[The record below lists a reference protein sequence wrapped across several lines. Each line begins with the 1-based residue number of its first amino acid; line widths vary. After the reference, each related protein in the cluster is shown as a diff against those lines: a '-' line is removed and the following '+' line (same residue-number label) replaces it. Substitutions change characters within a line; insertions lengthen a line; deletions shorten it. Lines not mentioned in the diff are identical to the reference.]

1 MSMKNKKKYVLMF
14 LFFVL
19 IIFFTF
25 YSIFDKNSLSS
36 IVNNIKKINIIYIII
51 CLIIVFLYFL
61 LQGIYMKSILKA
73 LDKKISLKKGMFYSI
88 VEFYFSGITPSSTGG
103 QPVQLYYMTK
113 DKIPMRKGYITL
125 MLNTIYFKLIIL
137 ILGILVLIFKN
148 TYLFNHSIVYTIF
161 FVLGFVIDT
170 LVVIGCF
177 LLLFKQKIIKKILN
191 FILKI
196 CSKFKHLNKLTKDFN
211 VTNILKKYKDE
222 LKFIN
227 NNKKIVI
234 LNFLLT
240 FVQRLLL
247 FSIAYII
254 YRSLGF
260 NKYSYF
266 DLLAIQVTVQV
277 AIEALPL
284 PGGAGLSEKMF
295 LDIFITVFGV
305 SLADVGMLLTRT
317 FSFYIPL
324 LVSGI
329 IILINMVLSKKKEDV

>member
-1 MSMKNKKKYVLMF
+1 MKNKKKYVLMF
-14 LFFVL
+14 LFFII

-25 YSIFDKNSLSS
+25 INIFDHNSLTS
-36 IVNNIKKINIIYIII
+36 IINNLKKINILYIIL
-51 CLIIVFLYFL
+51 CLIIISLYFI
-61 LQGIYMKSILKA
+61 LQGIYMKTILNA
-73 LDKKISLKKGMFYSI
+73 LKKRITLKKGIFYSL

-113 DKIPMRKGYITL
+113 DKIPIRKSYITL

-137 ILGILVLIFKN
+137 LLGIIILIFKN
-148 TYLFNHSIVYTIF
+148 TYVFSHSFIYIF
-161 FVLGFVIDT
+161 FFILGFIVDSL
-170 LVVIGCF
+170 LVLIGF
-177 LLLFKQKIIKKILN
+177 LLLFKQNFIKGILT

-196 CSKFKHLNKLTKDFN
+196 CNKFKYLSKKTKDFN
-211 VTNILKKYKDE
+211 ITTTLNKYKDE

-234 LNFLLT
+234 FNFILT
-240 FVQRLLL
+240 FIQRLLL

-254 YRSLGF
+254 YKSLGF
-260 NKYSYF
+260 HKYSYF
-266 DLLAIQVTVQV
+266 DLLAIQVSVQI

-295 LDIFITVFGV
+295 HDIFITVFGMSV
-305 SLADVGMLLTRT
+305 ADIGMLLTRT

-324 LVSGI
+324 LVSGT
-329 IILINMVLSKKKEDV
+329 IILINIFINKKREEV

>member
-1 MSMKNKKKYVLMF
+1 MKNKKKYVLMF
-14 LFFVL
+14 LFFVI
-19 IIFFTF
+19 IIFLTFT
-25 YSIFDKNSLSS
+25 SIFDHDSLPS
-36 IVNNIKKINIIYIII
+36 IINNIKKINIIYIIL
-51 CLIIVFLYFL
+51 CLIIICLYFL

-73 LDKKISLKKGMFYSI
+73 LKTKISLKTGVFYSL
-88 VEFYFSGITPSSTGG
+88 VEFYFSGITPSATGG

-113 DKIPMRKGYITL
+113 DKIPIRKSYITL

-137 ILGILVLIFKN
+137 ILGLLVLLFKN
-148 TYLFNHSIVYTIF
+148 SYLLNHSIVYIIF
-161 FVLGFVIDT
+161 FILGFTVDVL
-170 LVVIGCF
+170 LVLIGF
-177 LLLFKQKIIKKILN
+177 FLLFKQNLIKRILK

-196 CSKFKHLNKLTKDFN
+196 CSKFKFLSKKTQDFN
-211 VTNILKKYKDE
+211 ITTILKKYQDE

-227 NNKKIVI
+227 KNKRIVL

-240 FVQRLLL
+240 FIQRLLL
-247 FSIAYII
+247 FSIAFVI

-260 NKYSYF
+260 NQYSYF
-266 DLLAIQVTVQV
+266 DLLAIQVSVQV

-295 LDIFITVFGV
+295 HDIFITVFGIG
-305 SLADVGMLLTRT
+305 LADVGMLLTRT

-329 IILINMVLSKKKEDV
+329 IILVNLFISKQKKEI

>member
-1 MSMKNKKKYVLMF
+1 MKNKKKYVLMF
-14 LFFVL
+14 LFFVI
-19 IIFFTF
+19 IIFLTFT
-25 YSIFDKNSLSS
+25 SIFDHDSLPS
-36 IVNNIKKINIIYIII
+36 IINNIKKINIIYIIL
-51 CLIIVFLYFL
+51 CLIIICLYFL

-73 LDKKISLKKGMFYSI
+73 LKTKISLKTGVFYSL
-88 VEFYFSGITPSSTGG
+88 VEFYFSGITPSATGG

-113 DKIPMRKGYITL
+113 DKIPIRKSYITL

-137 ILGILVLIFKN
+137 ILGLLVLIFKN
-148 TYLFNHSIVYTIF
+148 SYLLNHSIVYIIF
-161 FVLGFVIDT
+161 FILGFTVDVL
-170 LVVIGCF
+170 LVLIGF
-177 LLLFKQKIIKKILN
+177 FLLFKQNLIKRILK

-196 CSKFKHLNKLTKDFN
+196 CSKFKFLSKKTQDFN
-211 VTNILKKYKDE
+211 ITTILKKYQDE

-227 NNKKIVI
+227 KNKRIVL

-240 FVQRLLL
+240 FIQRLLL
-247 FSIAYII
+247 FSIAFVI

-260 NKYSYF
+260 NQYSYF
-266 DLLAIQVTVQV
+266 DLLAIQVSVQV

-295 LDIFITVFGV
+295 HDIFITVFGIG
-305 SLADVGMLLTRT
+305 LADVGMLLTRT

-329 IILINMVLSKKKEDV
+329 VILVNLFINKKQKEI

>member
-1 MSMKNKKKYVLMF
+1 MKNKKKYVLMF
-14 LFFVL
+14 LFFVI
-19 IIFFTF
+19 IIFLTFT
-25 YSIFDKNSLSS
+25 SIFDHDSLPS
-36 IVNNIKKINIIYIII
+36 IINNIKKINIIYIIL
-51 CLIIVFLYFL
+51 CLIIICLYFL

-73 LDKKISLKKGMFYSI
+73 LKTKISLKTGVFYSL
-88 VEFYFSGITPSSTGG
+88 VEFYFSGITPSATGG

-113 DKIPMRKGYITL
+113 DKIPIRKSYITL

-137 ILGILVLIFKN
+137 ILGLLVLIFKN
-148 TYLFNHSIVYTIF
+148 SYLLNHSIVYIIF
-161 FVLGFVIDT
+161 FILGFTVDVL
-170 LVVIGCF
+170 LVLIGF
-177 LLLFKQKIIKKILN
+177 FLLFKQNLIKRILK

-196 CSKFKHLNKLTKDFN
+196 CSKFKFLSKKTQDFN
-211 VTNILKKYKDE
+211 ITTILKKYQDE

-227 NNKKIVI
+227 KNKRIVL

-240 FVQRLLL
+240 FIQRLLL
-247 FSIAYII
+247 FSIAFVI

-260 NKYSYF
+260 NQYSYF
-266 DLLAIQVTVQV
+266 DLLAIQVSVQV

-295 LDIFITVFGV
+295 HDIFITVFGIG
-305 SLADVGMLLTRT
+305 LADVGMLLTRT

-329 IILINMVLSKKKEDV
+329 IILVNLFISKQKKEI

>member
-1 MSMKNKKKYVLMF
+1 MKNKKKYILLF
-14 LFFVL
+14 LLFIF
-19 IIFFTF
+19 IIFLTF
-25 YSIFDKNSLSS
+25 ISIFDKNSLES
-36 IVNNIKKINIIYIII
+36 IIENLKKINIFYVLICLIII
-51 CLIIVFLYFL
+51 CLYFI

-73 LDKKISLKKGMFYSI
+73 LKQKITLKRGIFYSL

-113 DKIPMRKGYITL
+113 DKIPIRKSYITL

-137 ILGILVLIFKN
+137 ILGIIILIFKN
-148 TYLFNHSIVYTIF
+148 TYILNHSIIYIIF
-161 FVLGFVIDT
+161 FIIGFVVDSLLIA
-170 LVVIGCF
+170 GC
-177 LLLFKQKIIKKILN
+177 LLLVFKQNFIKGILK

-196 CSKFKHLNKLTKDFN
+196 CSKFKYLSRKTKDI
-211 VTNILKKYKDE
+211 NITIILNKYKDE

-234 LNFLLT
+234 YNFILT
-240 FVQRLLL
+240 FIQRLLL

-254 YRSLGF
+254 YRSLGQH
-260 NKYSYF
+260 NYNYF
-266 DLLAIQVTVQV
+266 DLLAIQVSVQI

-284 PGGAGLSEKMF
+284 PGGAGISEKMF
-295 LDIFITVFGV
+295 HDIFITIFGI
-305 SLADVGMLLTRT
+305 SIADVGMLLTRT

-329 IILINMVLSKKKEDV
+329 IILINMFINKKKKEI

>member
-1 MSMKNKKKYVLMF
+1 MKNKKKYILMF
-14 LFFVL
+14 LFFVF
-19 IIFFTF
+19 IIFLTF
-25 YSIFDKNSLSS
+25 ISIFDHDSLPS
-36 IVNNIKKINIIYIII
+36 IINNIKKINIFYIFICLIII
-51 CLIIVFLYFL
+51 CLYFII
-61 LQGIYMKSILKA
+61 QGIYMKSILKA
-73 LDKKISLKKGMFYSI
+73 LKKKITLKRGIFYSL

-113 DKIPMRKGYITL
+113 DKIPMRKSYITL

-137 ILGILVLIFKN
+137 ILGIIILIFKN
-148 TYLFNHSIVYTIF
+148 TYILNHSIVYIIF
-161 FVLGFVIDT
+161 FILGFVVDSL
-170 LVVIGCF
+170 LVVGCF
-177 LLLFKQKIIKKILN
+177 LLLFKQKFIKGILK

-196 CSKFKHLNKLTKDFN
+196 CSKFKFLSRKTKDFN
-211 VTNILKKYKDE
+211 ITNILNKYRDE

-234 LNFLLT
+234 YNFILT
-240 FVQRLLL
+240 FIQRLLL

-254 YRSLGF
+254 YQSLGF

-266 DLLAIQVTVQV
+266 DLLAIQVSVQI

-295 LDIFITVFGV
+295 HDIFITIFGI
-305 SLADVGMLLTRT
+305 SIADVGMLLTRT

-329 IILINMVLSKKKEDV
+329 IILINMFISKKKEEA

>member
-1 MSMKNKKKYVLMF
+1 MKNKKKYVLMF
-14 LFFVL
+14 LFFVI
-19 IIFFTF
+19 IIFLTFT
-25 YSIFDKNSLSS
+25 SIFDHDSLPS
-36 IVNNIKKINIIYIII
+36 IINNIKKINITYIILCLIII
-51 CLIIVFLYFL
+51 CLYFL

-73 LDKKISLKKGMFYSI
+73 LKTKISLKTGVFYSL
-88 VEFYFSGITPSSTGG
+88 VEFYFSGITPSATGG

-113 DKIPMRKGYITL
+113 DKIPIRKSYITL

-137 ILGILVLIFKN
+137 ILGLLVLIFKN
-148 TYLFNHSIVYTIF
+148 SYLLNHSIVYIIF
-161 FVLGFVIDT
+161 FILGFTVDVL
-170 LVVIGCF
+170 LVLIGF
-177 LLLFKQKIIKKILN
+177 FLLFKQNLIKRILK

-196 CSKFKHLNKLTKDFN
+196 CSKFKFLSKKTQDFN
-211 VTNILKKYKDE
+211 ITTILKKYQDE

-227 NNKKIVI
+227 KNKRIVL

-240 FVQRLLL
+240 FIQRLLL
-247 FSIAYII
+247 FSIAFVI

-260 NKYSYF
+260 NQYSYF
-266 DLLAIQVTVQV
+266 DLLAIQVSVQV

-295 LDIFITVFGV
+295 HDIFITVFGIG
-305 SLADVGMLLTRT
+305 LADVGMLLTRT

-329 IILINMVLSKKKEDV
+329 VILVNLFINKKQKEI

>member
-1 MSMKNKKKYVLMF
+1 MNMKNKKKYILMF
-14 LFFVL
+14 LFFVF
-19 IIFFTF
+19 IIFLTF
-25 YSIFDKNSLSS
+25 YNIFDHNSLSL
-36 IVNNIKKINIIYIII
+36 IIKNIQKINVIYILI
-51 CLIIVFLYFL
+51 CLVIIALYFV
-61 LQGIYMKSILKA
+61 LQAIYMKSILKA
-73 LDKKISLKKGMFYSI
+73 LKKKITLKKGIFYSL

-137 ILGILVLIFKN
+137 ILGIVVLIFKN
-148 TYLFNHSIVYTIF
+148 SYLFNHSVVYIIF
-161 FVLGFVIDT
+161 FSLGF
-170 LVVIGCF
+170 LVDALIVIGCF
-177 LLLFKQKIIKKILN
+177 LLLFKQKFIKGILK

-196 CSKFKHLNKLTKDFN
+196 CGKFKFLSRKTKGLNITN
-211 VTNILKKYKDE
+211 VLNKYKDE
-222 LKFIN
+222 LKFMN
-227 NNKKIVI
+227 NNKKIVF

-254 YRSLGF
+254 YKSLGYS
-260 NKYSYF
+260 KYNYF
-266 DLLAIQVTVQV
+266 DLLAIQVSVQI

-295 LDIFITVFGV
+295 HDIFITVFGI
-305 SLADVGMLLTRT
+305 SLADTGMLLTRT

-324 LVSGI
+324 LISGI
-329 IILINMVLSKKKEDV
+329 VILINLFINKKKEEI

>member
-1 MSMKNKKKYVLMF
+1 MKNKKKYVLMF

-19 IIFFTF
+19 IIFFTLF
-25 YSIFDKNSLSS
+25 NILDHNSLSS
-36 IVNNIKKINIIYIII
+36 IIDNIKKINIIYIFI
-51 CLIIVFLYFL
+51 CLLIIFLYFL
-61 LQGIYMKSILKA
+61 LQGIYMKSILNA
-73 LDKKISLKKGMFYSI
+73 LKKKISLKKGMFYSI
-88 VEFYFSGITPSSTGG
+88 IEFYFSGITPSSTGG

-137 ILGILVLIFKN
+137 ILGIIVLLFKS
-148 TYLFNHSIVYTIF
+148 TYLFNHSVVYIIF
-161 FVLGFVIDT
+161 FILGFVVDSLI
-170 LVVIGCF
+170 VVGCF
-177 LLLFKQKIIKKILN
+177 LLLFKQNIIKKILK

-196 CSKFKHLNKLTKDFN
+196 CNKFKFLSKKTKDL
-211 VTNILKKYKDE
+211 NITTILNKYKDE
-222 LKFIN
+222 LKFMSS
-227 NNKKIVI
+227 NKKIVI
-234 LNFLLT
+234 LNFILT
-240 FVQRLLL
+240 FIQRLLL

-254 YRSLGF
+254 YKSLGF

-266 DLLAIQVTVQV
+266 DLLAIQVSVQI

-295 LDIFITVFGV
+295 LDIFITVFGI
-305 SLADVGMLLTRT
+305 SFADIGMLLTRT

-329 IILINMVLSKKKEDV
+329 IIVINLFMSKKKV

>member
-1 MSMKNKKKYVLMF
+1 MKNKKKYVLMF

-19 IIFFTF
+19 IIFFTLF
-25 YSIFDKNSLSS
+25 NILDHNSLSS
-36 IVNNIKKINIIYIII
+36 IIDNIKKINIIYIFI
-51 CLIIVFLYFL
+51 CLLIIFLYFL
-61 LQGIYMKSILKA
+61 LQGIYMKSILNA
-73 LDKKISLKKGMFYSI
+73 LKKKISLKKGMFYSI

-137 ILGILVLIFKN
+137 ILGIIVLLFKN
-148 TYLFNHSIVYTIF
+148 TYLFNHSVVYIIF
-161 FVLGFVIDT
+161 FILGFVVDSLI
-170 LVVIGCF
+170 VVGCF
-177 LLLFKQKIIKKILN
+177 LLLFKQNIIKKILK

-196 CSKFKHLNKLTKDFN
+196 CNKFKFLSKKTKDL
-211 VTNILKKYKDE
+211 NITTILNKYKDE
-222 LKFIN
+222 LKFMSS
-227 NNKKIVI
+227 NKKIVI
-234 LNFLLT
+234 LNFILT
-240 FVQRLLL
+240 FIQRLLL

-254 YRSLGF
+254 YKSLGF

-266 DLLAIQVTVQV
+266 DLLAIQVSVQI

-295 LDIFITVFGV
+295 LDIFITVFGI
-305 SLADVGMLLTRT
+305 SFADIGMLLTRT

-329 IILINMVLSKKKEDV
+329 IIVINLFMSKKKV

>member
-1 MSMKNKKKYVLMF
+1 MKNKKKYVLMF
-14 LFFVL
+14 LFFVI

-25 YSIFDKNSLSS
+25 TNIFDHNSLSS
-36 IVNNIKKINIIYIII
+36 IINNIQKINIIYIII
-51 CLIIVFLYFL
+51 CLIIVCLYFL

-73 LDKKISLKKGMFYSI
+73 LKTKISLKTGVFYSL
-88 VEFYFSGITPSSTGG
+88 VEFYFSGITPSATGG

-113 DKIPMRKGYITL
+113 DKIPIRKSYITL

-137 ILGILVLIFKN
+137 ILGIIVLLFKN
-148 TYLFNHSIVYTIF
+148 SYLLNHSIVYIVF
-161 FVLGFVIDT
+161 FILGFTVDVL
-170 LVVIGCF
+170 LVLAGF
-177 LLLFKQKIIKKILN
+177 FLLFKQKLIKRILK
-191 FILKI
+191 FILKL
-196 CSKFKHLNKLTKDFN
+196 CSKFKFLSKKTKDFN
-211 VTNILKKYKDE
+211 ITTILKKYQDE

-240 FVQRLLL
+240 FIQRLLL
-247 FSIAYII
+247 FSIAFVI
-254 YRSLGF
+254 YKSLGF

-266 DLLAIQVTVQV
+266 DLLAIQVSVQV

-295 LDIFITVFGV
+295 HDIFITVFGIG
-305 SLADVGMLLTRT
+305 LADVGMLLTRT

-329 IILINMVLSKKKEDV
+329 IILINMFKNKKKEDV

>member
-1 MSMKNKKKYVLMF
+1 MKSKKKYVLMF

-19 IIFFTF
+19 IIFLTF
-25 YSIFDKNSLSS
+25 YSIFDHDSLPS
-36 IVNNIKKINIIYIII
+36 IINNIKKINIIYIII

-61 LQGIYMKSILKA
+61 LQGIYMKSILKS
-73 LDKKISLKKGMFYSI
+73 LRKKISLKKGMFYSL

-137 ILGILVLIFKN
+137 ILGLIVLLFKN
-148 TYLFNHSIVYTIF
+148 TYILNHSIVYIIF
-161 FVLGFVIDT
+161 FILGFVVDT
-170 LVVIGCF
+170 LVVVGCF
-177 LLLFKQKIIKKILN
+177 LLLFKQNIIKKILK

-196 CSKFKHLNKLTKDFN
+196 CSKFKFLSKKTKDFN
-211 VTNILKKYKDE
+211 VTSILNKYKDE

-240 FVQRLLL
+240 FIQRLLL

-254 YRSLGF
+254 YKSLGF

-295 LDIFITVFGV
+295 HDIFITVFGI
-305 SLADVGMLLTRT
+305 SFADIGMLLTRT

-329 IILINMVLSKKKEDV
+329 IILINMFISKKKVEE

>member
-148 TYLFNHSIVYTIF
+148 TYLFN
-161 FVLGFVIDT
+161 
-170 LVVIGCF
+170 
-177 LLLFKQKIIKKILN
+177 
-191 FILKI
+191 
-196 CSKFKHLNKLTKDFN
+196 
-211 VTNILKKYKDE
+211 
-222 LKFIN
+222 
-227 NNKKIVI
+227 
-234 LNFLLT
+234 
-240 FVQRLLL
+240 
-247 FSIAYII
+247 
-254 YRSLGF
+254 
-260 NKYSYF
+260 
-266 DLLAIQVTVQV
+266 
-277 AIEALPL
+277 
-284 PGGAGLSEKMF
+284 
-295 LDIFITVFGV
+295 
-305 SLADVGMLLTRT
+305 
-317 FSFYIPL
+317 
-324 LVSGI
+324 
-329 IILINMVLSKKKEDV
+329 

>member
-1 MSMKNKKKYVLMF
+1 
-14 LFFVL
+14 
-19 IIFFTF
+19 
-25 YSIFDKNSLSS
+25 
-36 IVNNIKKINIIYIII
+36 
-51 CLIIVFLYFL
+51 
-61 LQGIYMKSILKA
+61 MKSILKA
-73 LDKKISLKKGMFYSI
+73 LKKKITLKRGIFYSL

-113 DKIPMRKGYITL
+113 DKIPMRKSYITL

-137 ILGILVLIFKN
+137 ILGIIILIFKN
-148 TYLFNHSIVYTIF
+148 TYILNHSIVYIIF
-161 FVLGFVIDT
+161 FILGFVVDSL
-170 LVVIGCF
+170 LVVGCF
-177 LLLFKQKIIKKILN
+177 LLLFKQKFIKGILK

-196 CSKFKHLNKLTKDFN
+196 CSKFKFLSRKTKDFTI
-211 VTNILKKYKDE
+211 TNILNKYRDE

-234 LNFLLT
+234 YNFILT
-240 FVQRLLL
+240 FIQRLLL

-266 DLLAIQVTVQV
+266 DLLAIQVSVQI

-295 LDIFITVFGV
+295 HDIFITIFGI
-305 SLADVGMLLTRT
+305 SIADVGMLLTRT

-329 IILINMVLSKKKEDV
+329 IILINMFISKKKEEA

>member
-1 MSMKNKKKYVLMF
+1 MKNKKKYVLMF
-14 LFFVL
+14 LFFII

-25 YSIFDKNSLSS
+25 INIFDHNSLTS
-36 IVNNIKKINIIYIII
+36 IINNLKKINILYIIL
-51 CLIIVFLYFL
+51 CLIIISLYFI
-61 LQGIYMKSILKA
+61 LQGIYMKTILDA
-73 LDKKISLKKGMFYSI
+73 LKKRITLKKGIFYSL

-113 DKIPMRKGYITL
+113 DKIPIRKSYITL

-137 ILGILVLIFKN
+137 LLGIIILIFKN
-148 TYLFNHSIVYTIF
+148 TYVFSHSFIYIF
-161 FVLGFVIDT
+161 FFILGFIVDSL
-170 LVVIGCF
+170 LVLIGF
-177 LLLFKQKIIKKILN
+177 LLLFKQNFIKGILT

-196 CSKFKHLNKLTKDFN
+196 CNKFKYLSKKTKNFNITTTLN
-211 VTNILKKYKDE
+211 KYKDE

-234 LNFLLT
+234 FNFILT
-240 FVQRLLL
+240 FIQRLLL

-254 YRSLGF
+254 YKSLGF
-260 NKYSYF
+260 HKYSYF
-266 DLLAIQVTVQV
+266 DLLAIQVSVQI

-295 LDIFITVFGV
+295 HDIFITVFGMSV
-305 SLADVGMLLTRT
+305 ADIGMLLTRT

-324 LVSGI
+324 LVSGT
-329 IILINMVLSKKKEDV
+329 IILINIFINKKREEV

>member
-1 MSMKNKKKYVLMF
+1 MKNKKKYMLMF
-14 LFFVL
+14 LFFVF
-19 IIFFTF
+19 IIFLTF
-25 YSIFDKNSLSS
+25 ISIFDHDSLPS
-36 IVNNIKKINIIYIII
+36 IINNIKKINIFYIFICLIII
-51 CLIIVFLYFL
+51 CLYFII
-61 LQGIYMKSILKA
+61 QGIYMKSILKA
-73 LDKKISLKKGMFYSI
+73 LKKKITLKRGIFYSL

-113 DKIPMRKGYITL
+113 DKIPIRKSYITL

-137 ILGILVLIFKN
+137 ILGIIILLFKN
-148 TYLFNHSIVYTIF
+148 KYILNHSIVYIIF
-161 FVLGFVIDT
+161 FILGFVVDSL
-170 LVVIGCF
+170 LVVGCF
-177 LLLFKQKIIKKILN
+177 LLLFKQKFIKGILK

-196 CSKFKHLNKLTKDFN
+196 CSKFKYLNKITKDFN
-211 VTNILKKYKDE
+211 ITNILNKYRDE

-234 LNFLLT
+234 YNFILT
-240 FVQRLLL
+240 FIQRLLL

-266 DLLAIQVTVQV
+266 DLLAIQVSVQI

-295 LDIFITVFGV
+295 HDIFITIFGIGI
-305 SLADVGMLLTRT
+305 ADVGMLLTRT

-329 IILINMVLSKKKEDV
+329 IILINMFISKKKEEA

>member
-1 MSMKNKKKYVLMF
+1 MKNKKKYVLMF

-19 IIFFTF
+19 IIFFTLF
-25 YSIFDKNSLSS
+25 NILDHNSLSS
-36 IVNNIKKINIIYIII
+36 IIDNIKKINIIYIFI
-51 CLIIVFLYFL
+51 CLLIIFLYFL
-61 LQGIYMKSILKA
+61 LQGIYMKSILNA
-73 LDKKISLKKGMFYSI
+73 LKKKISLKKGMFYSI

-137 ILGILVLIFKN
+137 ILGIIVLLFKS
-148 TYLFNHSIVYTIF
+148 TYLFNHSVVYIIF
-161 FVLGFVIDT
+161 FILGFVVDSLI
-170 LVVIGCF
+170 VVGCF
-177 LLLFKQKIIKKILN
+177 LLLFKQNIIKKILK

-196 CSKFKHLNKLTKDFN
+196 CNKFKFLSKKTKDL
-211 VTNILKKYKDE
+211 NITTILNKYKDE
-222 LKFIN
+222 LKFMSS
-227 NNKKIVI
+227 NKKIVI
-234 LNFLLT
+234 LNFILT
-240 FVQRLLL
+240 FIQRLLL

-254 YRSLGF
+254 YKSLGF

-266 DLLAIQVTVQV
+266 DLLAIQVSVQI

-295 LDIFITVFGV
+295 LDIFITVFGI
-305 SLADVGMLLTRT
+305 SFADIGMLLTRT

-329 IILINMVLSKKKEDV
+329 IIVINLFMSKKKV

>member
-1 MSMKNKKKYVLMF
+1 MKNKKKYILMF
-14 LFFVL
+14 LFFVF
-19 IIFFTF
+19 IIFLTF
-25 YSIFDKNSLSS
+25 ISIFDHDSLPS
-36 IVNNIKKINIIYIII
+36 IINNIKKINIFYIFICLIII
-51 CLIIVFLYFL
+51 CLYFII
-61 LQGIYMKSILKA
+61 QGIYMKSILKA
-73 LDKKISLKKGMFYSI
+73 LKKKITLKRGIFYSL

-113 DKIPMRKGYITL
+113 DKIPMRKSYITL

-137 ILGILVLIFKN
+137 ILGIIILIFKN
-148 TYLFNHSIVYTIF
+148 TYILNHSIVYIIF
-161 FVLGFVIDT
+161 FILGFVVDSL
-170 LVVIGCF
+170 LVVGCF
-177 LLLFKQKIIKKILN
+177 LLLFKQKFIKGILK

-196 CSKFKHLNKLTKDFN
+196 CSKFKYLSRKTKN
-211 VTNILKKYKDE
+211 INITNILNKYKDE

-234 LNFLLT
+234 YNFILT
-240 FVQRLLL
+240 FIQRLLL

-266 DLLAIQVTVQV
+266 DLLAIQVSVQI

-295 LDIFITVFGV
+295 HDIFITIFGI
-305 SLADVGMLLTRT
+305 SIADVGMLLTRT

-329 IILINMVLSKKKEDV
+329 IILIDLFIHKKKEEV